1 MEEFESLKVQL
12 EQTDFPQV
20 YFFKFIVP
28 NKNDNVARV
37 SALYSS
43 GTQVQMKPSSSGK
56 FISMSAKQVMLSA
69 DEIISIYKKA
79 SAIDGI
85 ISL

>member
-1 MEEFESLKVQL
+1 MEQFESLKAQL

-28 NKNDNVARV
+28 NKNDNVALV
-37 SALYSS
+37 SALYPSD
-43 GTQVQMKPSSSGK
+43 TQVQMKPSSSGK

-69 DEIISIYKKA
+69 DEIINIYKKA